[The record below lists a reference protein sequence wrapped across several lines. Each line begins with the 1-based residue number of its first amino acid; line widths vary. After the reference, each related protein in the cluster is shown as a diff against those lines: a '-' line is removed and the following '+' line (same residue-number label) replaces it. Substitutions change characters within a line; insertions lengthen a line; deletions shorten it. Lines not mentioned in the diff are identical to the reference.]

1 MSEKNKFSIS
11 QVPDYIKQDYSY
23 DSESNNTNET
33 IGTAINTSLT
43 TARGIRISPTMIL
56 NANNSA
62 VVNSEGYITQ
72 SGPIVFQIN
81 LPLPFLYSDRS
92 DKRIVIRAIWFWV
105 KNNNELSSVF
115 EDSINK
121 ISFSIANFVNIDDG
135 TQYGVKQTLL
145 ITTNPEYP
153 INITNPFPMGSFNSY
168 QSGDNRWKYM
178 FERYVLKLDARV
190 DGDGNVDYYLI
201 GMDKDEASLVIQN
214 IINKGIDNNSLPYYY
229 SSAASDYV
237 VDEVDEDGKVSEP
250 VTNLLNTF
258 NINNTAYGFSSWC
271 LASSEEC
278 LTVANEYDT
287 SALNLERQKI
297 NLIPSSSTN
306 AYKFTNGLVY
316 VPSQISTRRSDMNL
330 ITCPVISTLTTMTNS
345 KGITSMMSNTPYDH
359 PTEFISSS
367 LPYFLLAFAKENGE
381 LYTIPEGVNVNDYCR
396 VFVELTCLY

>member
-92 DKRIVIRAIWFWV
+92 DKRIVVRAIWFWV

-115 EDSINK
+115 EDSMNSVKFEVVRINEGNYT
-121 ISFSIANFVNIDDG
+121 IME
-135 TQYGVKQTLL
+135 TLD
-145 ITTNPEYP
+145 ITAPRNSVVSATSS
-153 INITNPFPMGSFNSY
+153 FPMGKFKSY
-168 QSGDNRWKYM
+168 QEGEDRWK
-178 FERYVLKLDARV
+178 FTFQRYLLLYDNGELTYIPSA
-190 DGDGNVDYYLI
+190 NSNEI
-201 GMDKDEASLVIQN
+201 FN
-214 IINKGIDNNSLPYYY
+214 IMANLQHIDPNDNLPSSQPYYY
-229 SSAASDYV
+229 HGAATNNNFYPLDPQNLT
-237 VDEVDEDGKVSEP
+237 VDV
-250 VTNLLNTF
+250 LLNNLF
-258 NINNTAYGFSSWC
+258 YIQINNVQSINQYGWSAWNLVNSV
-271 LASSEEC
+271 EI
-278 LTVANEYDT
+278 LTKATEYD
-287 SALNLERQKI
+287 KGMI
-297 NLIPSSSTN
+297 NNEVYTKVDLSQTSSTN
-306 AYKFTNGLVY
+306 AFKFSDGYLYLVK
-316 VPSQISTRRSDMNL
+316 QISTRRSDMNL
-330 ITCPVISTLTTMTNS
+330 VTCPVISTLTTMTNS
-345 KGITSMMSNTPYDH
+345 RGITSMMSNTPYDH

-381 LYTIPEGVNVNDYCR
+381 LYTIPEGVKVNDYCR